1 MADVQ
6 RKAAVR
12 NLSLD
17 RSDPVPLHV
26 QLKKALKDQILS
38 GSWKTGDLVPAEPEL
53 CRDFG
58 VSRTT
63 VRQALAEL
71 THEGLVVRERGR
83 GTFVAPAKLTERAV
97 ERLSGFFE
105 DMVALGYPP
114 VSRVLKQEIVPAGEQ
129 VAARL
134 NLRPGVRV
142 VEIERLRLVQGEPV
156 LLTTTYLPHK
166 LCPGLE
172 VADLTR
178 RSLYEYLESECGL
191 TLARG
196 RRTIEAVA
204 ADARQAKLLHIR
216 KGAPLVFLESVSYLA
231 DGRPIEFYLALHR
244 GDRSRFEVELVRSR
258 EGGESPRMADARLG
272 RLPPGGGSLRREK
285 RR

>member
-83 GTFVAPAKLTERAV
+83 GTFVAGHNARRTLFHFFHIVPADGGKEQPETELLSFERATADADGAQRLHILPGATV
-97 ERLSGFFE
+97 FRIKNLLRLRGRPVVLDEITLPAERFPRLSEKVFRERDSTIYQLYQVRYGINIVRSAERLS
-105 DMVALGYPP
+105 A
-114 VSRVLKQEIVPAGEQ
+114 
-129 VAARL
+129 
-134 NLRPGVRV
+134 
-142 VEIERLRLVQGEPV
+142 
-156 LLTTTYLPHK
+156 
-166 LCPGLE
+166 
-172 VADLTR
+172 
-178 RSLYEYLESECGL
+178 
-191 TLARG
+191 TLADRPS
-196 RRTIEAVA
+196 
-204 ADARQAKLLHIR
+204 AKLLGIPA
-216 KGAPLVFLESVSYLA
+216 GSPLL
-231 DGRPIEFYLALHR
+231 RIKRIALTYHNVP
-244 GDRSRFEVELVRSR
+244 VELRTSLVNTAEHEYFS
-258 EGGESPRMADARLG
+258 DLG
-272 RLPPGGGSLRREK
+272 K
-285 RR
+285 N